1 MTMLARLLTTAVV
14 TGLTLTVAA
23 GCSAGGGGAT
33 SEGTIPA
40 RLAADYIHTVI
51 EADRA
56 TYARRVVNRLQ
67 DEQHVIRASEHFEED
82 KALPLPAQMLRM
94 GAERASEGGELRYSL
109 ISKWAINKSNLP
121 RTEFEKQGLDAV
133 VDHPDEPYTDYQTIG
148 GRRYFLALYADRAV
162 APACINC
169 HNAHPDSPRSD
180 FHEGDVMGGIV
191 IALPLS
197 DASTEEGK
205 G

>member
-1 MTMLARLLTTAVV
+1 MTIVDRIWATAAL
-14 TGLTLTVAA
+14 TGLVLTGAA
-23 GCSAGGGGAT
+23 ACSNGGGGST
-33 SEGTIPA
+33 SEGVVPA
-40 RLAADYIHTVI
+40 RLAADYVHTVI

-67 DEQHVIRASEHFEED
+67 DEQGVIRASEHFEED

-121 RTEFEKQGLDAV
+121 RTDFERRGLDAV
-133 VDHPDEPYTDYQTIG
+133 AEDPDQPYTDYQTLG
-148 GRRYFLALYADRAV
+148 GRSYFLALYADRAV
-162 APACINC
+162 APACVNC
-169 HNAHPDSPRSD
+169 HNAHEASPRKD

-191 IALPLS
+191 IAIPLS
-197 DASTEEGK
+197 AAPAEG
-205 G
+205 GR